1 VGYLADHLSRQRF
14 VVLALLVD
22 TAAMPRPTSSQ
33 ELGGQES
40 DFVIVEWTD
49 DGLSKFDWIA
59 PLHVHHEDDEAW
71 YVLEGALRF
80 RLGEETFE
88 VGAGGGVLAPKGMPH
103 AYGNARRGQMAR
115 YLLVMT
121 PKIRALIQA
130 VHEPGADDYD
140 RIFRAHDSER
150 LG

>member
-1 VGYLADHLSRQRF
+1 
-14 VVLALLVD
+14 
-22 TAAMPRPTSSQ
+22 MPRPTSSQ
-33 ELGGQES
+33 QLGGTDS

-49 DGLSKFDWIA
+49 PGLSESHWIA

-80 RLGEETFE
+80 RVGEETFE
-88 VGAGGGVLAPKGMPH
+88 VGAGGAVLAPKGTPH

-130 VHEPGADDYD
+130 LHEPGAEDYD
-140 RIFRAHDSER
+140 RIFRAHDSEL